1 MSEASIYCLFPKTVY
16 LKNINYIDDKYLLSL
31 NKFCK
36 NLNYIKIP
44 SEDLENASQSS
55 EDRYLFN
62 KHKILF
68 KLKDIILK
76 EFNDFKNNL
85 LSYTY
90 NSFKITTSWIA
101 KVDKGKQANI
111 HNHNNSFYSGVFY
124 INAEKD
130 MGNISFHNFETTRYL
145 PKVETSSLLNSR
157 NFSITPKNKDLI
169 FFPSELFHKIKKNN
183 NNKTRLS
190 IAFNII
196 PEGVIGG
203 GDSELII

>member
-1 MSEASIYCLFPKTVY
+1 MDASIYCLFPKVVY
-16 LKNINYIDDKYLLSL
+16 LKNIDYIDNKYLLSL

-36 NLNYIKIP
+36 KLKYVEIP
-44 SEDLENASQSS
+44 KEESENISQSS

-62 KHKILF
+62 NHKGLF

-85 LSYTY
+85 LSHTY
-90 NSFKITTSWIA
+90 NSFKITTSWVA

-124 INAEKD
+124 INSEKD
-130 MGNISFHNFETTRYL
+130 MGDISFNNFETARFL
-145 PKVETSSLLNSR
+145 PRVEKYSLLNSR
-157 NFSITPKNKDLI
+157 SFSITPKNKDLI
-169 FFPSELFHKIKKNN
+169 FFPSELYHKINKNN
-183 NNKTRLS
+183 NKQTRLS

-196 PEGVIGG
+196 PEGVIGR